1 VDRRESVLPVQFT
14 LQSTISQEDFMDFQ
28 GSHNFSAPPQKVWD
42 ALNDPAVLKS
52 SIPGAEEVQK
62 NGDTFDVRIHI
73 SIPLLS
79 GDFALPVQIASQNPP
94 SQVVLTIDRAGSYGT
109 IKAQATIDLA
119 ADGGGTNLTYTAHAD
134 LSGKI
139 GMANNMIGEQA
150 AKAGLN
156 QFLKNLDS
164 KV

>member
-1 VDRRESVLPVQFT
+1 
-14 LQSTISQEDFMDFQ
+14 MDFQ
-28 GSHNFSAPPQKVWD
+28 GSHKFSAPPQKVWD
-42 ALNDPAVLKS
+42 ALNDPAVLKA
-52 SIPGAEEVQK
+52 SIPGAENVTK
-62 NGDTFDVRIHI
+62 NGNTFDITIHV
-73 SIPLLS
+73 SIPMLS
-79 GDFALPVQIASQNPP
+79 GDFALPVQIASENPP

-139 GMANNMIGEQA
+139 GIADNPIGGQA
-150 AKAGLN
+150 AKSGLN

>member
-1 VDRRESVLPVQFT
+1 
-14 LQSTISQEDFMDFQ
+14 MDFH
-28 GSHNFSAPPQKVWD
+28 GSHKFSAPPQKVWD
-42 ALNDPAVLKS
+42 ALNDPATLKAC
-52 SIPGAEEVQK
+52 IPGAQDVQK
-62 NGDTFDVRIHI
+62 NGNTFDITIHV
-73 SIPLLS
+73 SIPMLS

-94 SQVVLTIDRAGSYGT
+94 SQVVLTIDRAGSYGN
-109 IKAQATIDLA
+109 IQAKATIDLA
-119 ADGGGTNLTYTAHAD
+119 ADGAGTNLTYTAHAD